1 MYKILSYIAI
11 IVAFVAS
18 GYYLAAKRYEA
29 KFEEYRANQAQAVIK
44 QQEEFRKQERERY
57 AQVSTIQSN
66 LADGVAD
73 VIKSY
78 NALNDS
84 MVSFNANSML
94 NNKDS
99 ATNSKQVSTAT
110 STTSRVQDCR
120 CECSRVNRAKLQR
133 LYQQQLVVARDCDI
147 TATHY
152 NQLIKLYNSIYASQ
166 IH

>member
-29 KFEEYRANQAQAVIK
+29 KFEEYRAEQAQAVIK

-78 NALNDS
+78 NTLNDS
-84 MVSFNANSML
+84 MDSFNANSMHD
-94 NNKDS
+94 NQDS
-99 ATNSKQVSTAT
+99 ATDTNQVSATT
-110 STTSRVQDCR
+110 STISRVQDCR
-120 CECSRVNRAKLQR
+120 CERTTADRAKLQR
-133 LYQQQLVVARDCDI
+133 LYQRQLIVARDCDI

>member
-29 KFEEYRANQAQAVIK
+29 KFEEYRAEQAQAVIK
-44 QQEEFRKQERERY
+44 QQEEFSKQERERY

-78 NALNDS
+78 NTLNDS
-84 MVSFNANSML
+84 MDSFNANSMHD
-94 NNKDS
+94 NQDS
-99 ATNSKQVSTAT
+99 ATDTNQVSATT

-120 CECSRVNRAKLQR
+120 CERTTADRAKLQR
-133 LYQQQLVVARDCDI
+133 LYQRQLIVARDCDI

>member
-29 KFEEYRANQAQAVIK
+29 KFEEYRAEQAQAVIK

-78 NALNDS
+78 NTLNDS
-84 MVSFNANSML
+84 MDSFNANGML
-94 NNKDS
+94 NNQDS
-99 ATNSKQVSTAT
+99 STNSKQVSTTT
-110 STTSRVQDCR
+110 SSTSRVQDCR
-120 CECSRVNRAKLQR
+120 CERTTADRARLQR
-133 LYQQQLVVARDCDI
+133 LYQRQLIVARDCDI

>member
-29 KFEEYRANQAQAVIK
+29 KFEEYRAEQAQAVIK

-78 NALNDS
+78 NTLNDS
-84 MVSFNANSML
+84 MDSFNANSMHD
-94 NNKDS
+94 NQDS
-99 ATNSKQVSTAT
+99 ATDTNQVSATT

-120 CECSRVNRAKLQR
+120 CERITVDREKLQR
-133 LYQQQLVVARDCDI
+133 LYQRQLIVARDCDI

-166 IH
+166 VY

>member
-29 KFEEYRANQAQAVIK
+29 KFEEYRAEQAQAVIK
-44 QQEEFRKQERERY
+44 QQEEFRKQEAERY

-78 NALNDS
+78 NTFNDG
-84 MVSFNANSML
+84 MDSFNANSML
-94 NNKDS
+94 NNQDS
-99 ATNSKQVSTAT
+99 ATNSKQMPTAT

-120 CECSRVNRAKLQR
+120 CERTTVDREKLQR
-133 LYQQQLVVARDCDI
+133 LYQRQLIVARDCDI

-152 NQLIKLYNSIYASQ
+152 NQLIKLYNSIYATQ

>member
-1 MYKILSYIAI
+1 MYKILSYIALI
-11 IVAFVAS
+11 IAFVAS

-29 KFEEYRANQAQAVIK
+29 QFEEYRAEQAQAVIK
-44 QQEEFRKQERERY
+44 QQEAYRELENKQY

-78 NALNDS
+78 NTLNDS
-84 MVSFNANSML
+84 MDSFDVNSML

-99 ATNSKQVSTAT
+99 ASDSEQVSTDT

-120 CECSRVNRAKLQR
+120 CERTTDNRAKLQR
-133 LYQQQLVVARDCDI
+133 LYQQQLIVARDCDI

-152 NQLIKLYNSIYASQ
+152 NELIKLYNSIYATQ
-166 IH
+166 VH

>member
-11 IVAFVAS
+11 IIAFVAS

-29 KFEEYRANQAQAVIK
+29 KFEEYRAEQAQAVIK
-44 QQEEFRKQERERY
+44 QQEAYRELENKQH

-84 MVSFNANSML
+84 IDSFDVNSMHD
-94 NNKDS
+94 NKDS
-99 ATNSKQVSTAT
+99 ATNSKQMSTDT
-110 STTSRVQDCR
+110 STTSRVQECR
-120 CECSRVNRAKLQR
+120 CERSRADRARLQR
-133 LYQQQLVVARDCDI
+133 LYQRQLVVARDCDI

-166 IH
+166 VH

>member
-29 KFEEYRANQAQAVIK
+29 KFEEYRAEQAQEVIK
-44 QQEEFRKQERERY
+44 QQEEFRKQEAERY

-99 ATNSKQVSTAT
+99 ATNSKQMPTDT
-110 STTSRVQDCR
+110 STTSRVQECR
-120 CECSRVNRAKLQR
+120 CERTTADRARLQR
-133 LYQQQLVVARDCDI
+133 LYQRQLIVARDCDI

-152 NQLIKLYNSIYASQ
+152 NQLIKLYNSIYATQ
-166 IH
+166 VH

>member
-11 IVAFVAS
+11 IVTFVAS

-29 KFEEYRANQAQAVIK
+29 KIEEFRAEQAQAVIK

-78 NALNDS
+78 NTLTDS
-84 MVSFNANSML
+84 VDSFNANSML
-94 NNKDS
+94 NNQDS
-99 ATNSKQVSTAT
+99 ATDTKQVSAT
-110 STTSRVQDCR
+110 TSSTSRVQECK
-120 CECSRVNRAKLQR
+120 CECSTDNRAKLQR
-133 LYQQQLVVARDCDI
+133 LYQQQLIVARDCDI

-152 NQLIKLYNSIYASQ
+152 NQLIKLYNSIYATQ
-166 IH
+166 VH

>member
-29 KFEEYRANQAQAVIK
+29 KFEEYRAEQAQAVIK
-44 QQEEFRKQERERY
+44 QQEEFRKQEAERY

-78 NALNDS
+78 NTLNDG
-84 MVSFNANSML
+84 MDSFNANSML
-94 NNKDS
+94 NNQDS
-99 ATNSKQVSTAT
+99 ATHSTQLPTAT

-120 CECSRVNRAKLQR
+120 CERTTVDRAKLQR
-133 LYQQQLVVARDCDI
+133 LYQRQLIVSRDCDI

-152 NQLIKLYNSIYASQ
+152 NQLIKLYNSIYATQ

>member
-18 GYYLAAKRYEA
+18 GYYLAAKRYEV
-29 KFEEYRANQAQAVIK
+29 KFEEFRAEQAQAVIK
-44 QQEEFRKQERERY
+44 QQEEFRKQEAERY

-73 VIKSY
+73 VVKSY
-78 NALNDS
+78 NTLTDS
-84 MVSFNANSML
+84 IDSFNANGMHD
-94 NNKDS
+94 NQDS
-99 ATNSKQVSTAT
+99 VTDTKQVPTDT

-120 CECSRVNRAKLQR
+120 CERTTADRARLQR
-133 LYQQQLVVARDCDI
+133 LYQRQLIVARDCDI

-152 NQLIKLYNSIYASQ
+152 NQLIKLYNSIYATQ

>member
-11 IVAFVAS
+11 IVSFVAS

-29 KFEEYRANQAQAVIK
+29 KFEEYRAEQAQAVIK
-44 QQEEFRKQERERY
+44 QQEEFRKQEAERY

-78 NALNDS
+78 NTLNDS
-84 MVSFNANSML
+84 MDSFNANSMHD
-94 NNKDS
+94 NQDS
-99 ATNSKQVSTAT
+99 ATDTNQVSATT

-120 CECSRVNRAKLQR
+120 CERTTVDREKLQR
-133 LYQQQLVVARDCDI
+133 LYQRQLIVARDCDI

-152 NQLIKLYNSIYASQ
+152 NQLIKLYNSIYATQ

>member
-29 KFEEYRANQAQAVIK
+29 KFEEFRAEQSQTVIK
-44 QQEEFRKQERERY
+44 QQEEFRKQEAERY

-78 NALNDS
+78 NTLNDS
-84 MVSFNANSML
+84 MDSFNANSMH
-94 NNKDS
+94 NNQDS
-99 ATNSKQVSTAT
+99 ATNSKQMPTDT
-110 STTSRVQDCR
+110 STTSRVQDCK

-133 LYQQQLVVARDCDI
+133 LYQRQLIVARDCDI

-166 IH
+166 VH

>member
-29 KFEEYRANQAQAVIK
+29 KFEEYRAEQAQAVIK
-44 QQEEFRKQERERY
+44 QQEEFREQERERY

-66 LADGVAD
+66 LADGIAD

-78 NALNDS
+78 NTLNDS
-84 MVSFNANSML
+84 MDSFNANSML

-99 ATNSKQVSTAT
+99 ATNSKQMPTDT

-120 CECSRVNRAKLQR
+120 CECSRADRARLQR
-133 LYQQQLVVARDCDI
+133 LYQQQLIVARDCDI
-147 TATHY
+147 TATYY
-152 NQLIKLYNSIYASQ
+152 NELIKLYNSIYASQ
-166 IH
+166 VH

>member
-29 KFEEYRANQAQAVIK
+29 KFEEFRAEQSQAVIK
-44 QQEEFRKQERERY
+44 QQEEFRKQEAERY

-78 NALNDS
+78 NTLNDS

-99 ATNSKQVSTAT
+99 ATNSKQMSTDT

-120 CECSRVNRAKLQR
+120 CECSTADRARLQR
-133 LYQQQLVVARDCDI
+133 LYQRQLIVARDCDI
-147 TATHY
+147 TASHY
-152 NQLIKLYNSIYASQ
+152 NQLIKLYNSIYATQ
-166 IH
+166 VH

>member
-29 KFEEYRANQAQAVIK
+29 KFEEYRAEQAQAVIK

-78 NALNDS
+78 NTLTDS
-84 MVSFNANSML
+84 MDSFNANSMF
-94 NNKDS
+94 NNQDS
-99 ATNSKQVSTAT
+99 ATDTNQVSATT

-120 CECSRVNRAKLQR
+120 CERTTVDREKLQR
-133 LYQQQLVVARDCDI
+133 LYQRQLIVARDCDI
-147 TATHY
+147 TTTHY

>member
-1 MYKILSYIAI
+1 MYKILSYVAI

-29 KFEEYRANQAQAVIK
+29 KIEEFRAEQAQAVIK
-44 QQEEFRKQERERY
+44 QQEEFRKQEAERY

-78 NALNDS
+78 NTLNDS
-84 MVSFNANSML
+84 MDSFNANSMHD
-94 NNKDS
+94 NQDS
-99 ATNSKQVSTAT
+99 ATNSKQMPTDT
-110 STTSRVQDCR
+110 STTSRVQECK
-120 CECSRVNRAKLQR
+120 CECSRADRAKLQR
-133 LYQQQLVVARDCDI
+133 LYQQQLIVARDCDI

>member
-29 KFEEYRANQAQAVIK
+29 KFEEYRAEQAQAVIK

-78 NALNDS
+78 NTLNDS

-99 ATNSKQVSTAT
+99 ATNSKQMSTDT

-120 CECSRVNRAKLQR
+120 CECSTADRARLQR
-133 LYQQQLVVARDCDI
+133 LYQRQLIVARDCDI
-147 TATHY
+147 TASHY
-152 NQLIKLYNSIYASQ
+152 NQLIKLYNSIYATQ
-166 IH
+166 VH

>member
-29 KFEEYRANQAQAVIK
+29 KFEEFRAEQAQAVIK

-57 AQVSTIQSN
+57 VQVSTIQSN

-78 NALNDS
+78 NTLNDS
-84 MVSFNANSML
+84 MDSFDVNSMHD
-94 NNKDS
+94 NQDS
-99 ATNSKQVSTAT
+99 ATVTEQVSTTT
-110 STTSRVQDCR
+110 STTSRVQECK
-120 CECSRVNRAKLQR
+120 CERTTADRARLQR
-133 LYQQQLVVARDCDI
+133 LYQRQLIVARDCDI

-152 NQLIKLYNSIYASQ
+152 NQLIKLYNSIYATQ
-166 IH
+166 VH

>member
-29 KFEEYRANQAQAVIK
+29 KFEEYRAEQAQAVIK

-78 NALNDS
+78 NTLNDS
-84 MVSFNANSML
+84 IDSFDVNSMHD
-94 NNKDS
+94 NQDS
-99 ATNSKQVSTAT
+99 ATNPKQVPAT
-110 STTSRVQDCR
+110 TSSTSRVQDCR
-120 CECSRVNRAKLQR
+120 CECSTADRARLQR
-133 LYQQQLVVARDCDI
+133 LYQQQLIVARDCDI

-152 NQLIKLYNSIYASQ
+152 NELIKLYNSIYATQ
-166 IH
+166 VH

>member
-29 KFEEYRANQAQAVIK
+29 KFEEFRAEQAQAVIK

-99 ATNSKQVSTAT
+99 ATNSKQMPTDT
-110 STTSRVQDCR
+110 SSTSRVQNCR
-120 CECSRVNRAKLQR
+120 CECSRADRAKLQR
-133 LYQQQLVVARDCDI
+133 LYQQQLIVARDCDI

-152 NQLIKLYNSIYASQ
+152 NQLIKLYNSIYATQ
-166 IH
+166 VH

>member
-29 KFEEYRANQAQAVIK
+29 KFEEYRAEQAQAVIK

-57 AQVSTIQSN
+57 VQVSTIQSN

-78 NALNDS
+78 NTLNDS
-84 MVSFNANSML
+84 MDSFDVNGMH
-94 NNKDS
+94 NNQDS
-99 ATNSKQVSTAT
+99 ATDSKQMSTDT

-120 CECSRVNRAKLQR
+120 CECSKDYRARLQR

-166 IH
+166 VH

>member
-29 KFEEYRANQAQAVIK
+29 KFEEYRAEQAQAVIK

-78 NALNDS
+78 NTLNDG
-84 MVSFNANSML
+84 MDSFNANSML

-120 CECSRVNRAKLQR
+120 CERTTADRARLQR
-133 LYQQQLVVARDCDI
+133 LYQRQLIVARDCDI

-152 NQLIKLYNSIYASQ
+152 NQLIKIYNSIYATQ
-166 IH
+166 VY

>member
-18 GYYLAAKRYEA
+18 GYYLAVKRYEA
-29 KFEEYRANQAQAVIK
+29 KLEEYRAEQAQAVIK
-44 QQEEFRKQERERY
+44 QQEEFREQERERY

-78 NALNDS
+78 NTLNDS
-84 MVSFNANSML
+84 MDSFNANSMHD
-94 NNKDS
+94 NKDS
-99 ATNSKQVSTAT
+99 ATNSKQMPTDI

-120 CECSRVNRAKLQR
+120 CERTTVNRAKLQR
-133 LYQQQLVVARDCDI
+133 LYQRQLIVARDCDI

-152 NQLIKLYNSIYASQ
+152 NQLIKLYNSIYATQ
-166 IH
+166 VH

>member
-29 KFEEYRANQAQAVIK
+29 KFEEYRAEQAQAVIK
-44 QQEEFRKQERERY
+44 QQEEFRKQEAERY

-78 NALNDS
+78 NTLNDS
-84 MVSFNANSML
+84 MDSFNANSMHD
-94 NNKDS
+94 NQDS
-99 ATNSKQVSTAT
+99 ATDTNQVSATT

-120 CECSRVNRAKLQR
+120 CERTTVDREKLQR
-133 LYQQQLVVARDCDI
+133 LYQRQLIVARDCDI

>member
-120 CECSRVNRAKLQR
+120 CERTTADRARLQR
-133 LYQQQLVVARDCDI
+133 LYQRQLIVARDCDI

-152 NQLIKLYNSIYASQ
+152 NQLIKLYNSIYATQ
-166 IH
+166 VY

>member
-29 KFEEYRANQAQAVIK
+29 KFEEYRAEQAQAVIK

-78 NALNDS
+78 NTLNDS
-84 MVSFNANSML
+84 MDSFDVNSL
-94 NNKDS
+94 HDNKDS
-99 ATNSKQVSTAT
+99 ATNSKQMSTAT
-110 STTSRVQDCR
+110 STTSRVQECR
-120 CECSRVNRAKLQR
+120 CERTTVDRARLQR
-133 LYQQQLVVARDCDI
+133 LYQRQLVVARDCDI

-152 NQLIKLYNSIYASQ
+152 NQLIKLYNSIYATQ
-166 IH
+166 VH

>member
-29 KFEEYRANQAQAVIK
+29 KFEEYRTEQAQAVIK
-44 QQEEFRKQERERY
+44 QQEEFRKQEAERY

-78 NALNDS
+78 NTLNDS

-99 ATNSKQVSTAT
+99 ATNSKQMSTDT

-120 CECSRVNRAKLQR
+120 CECSTADRARLQR
-133 LYQQQLVVARDCDI
+133 LYQRQLIVARDCDI

-166 IH
+166 VH

>member
-29 KFEEYRANQAQAVIK
+29 KFEEYRAEQAQAVIK

-78 NALNDS
+78 NTLNDS
-84 MVSFNANSML
+84 MDNFDVNSLL

-99 ATNSKQVSTAT
+99 ATNSKQMSTDT
-110 STTSRVQDCR
+110 STTSRVQDSR
-120 CECSRVNRAKLQR
+120 CECSKADRARLQR
-133 LYQQQLVVARDCDI
+133 LYQRQLIVARDCDI

-166 IH
+166 VH

>member
-29 KFEEYRANQAQAVIK
+29 KFEEFRAEQAQAVIK

-78 NALNDS
+78 NTLNDS
-84 MVSFNANSML
+84 IDSFDVNSML
-94 NNKDS
+94 NNQDS
-99 ATNSKQVSTAT
+99 ATVTEQVSTTT

-120 CECSRVNRAKLQR
+120 CERTTVDRARLQR
-133 LYQQQLVVARDCDI
+133 LYKRQLIVARDCDI

>member
-78 NALNDS
+78 NTLTDS
-84 MVSFNANSML
+84 MDSFDANSMHD
-94 NNKDS
+94 NQDS
-99 ATNSKQVSTAT
+99 ATDSKQVSTAT
-110 STTSRVQDCR
+110 SSTSRVQDCR
-120 CECSRVNRAKLQR
+120 CERTTVDRARLQR

>member
-29 KFEEYRANQAQAVIK
+29 KFEEYRAEQAQAVIK

-66 LADGVAD
+66 LADGVTN
-73 VIKSY
+73 VIKIY
-78 NALNDS
+78 NTLNDS
-84 MVSFNANSML
+84 MDSFNANGML
-94 NNKDS
+94 NNQDS
-99 ATNSKQVSTAT
+99 ATDSKQMSAT
-110 STTSRVQDCR
+110 TSSTSRVQDCR
-120 CECSRVNRAKLQR
+120 CERTTVDREKPQR
-133 LYQQQLVVARDCDI
+133 LYQRQLIVARDCDI

-152 NQLIKLYNSIYASQ
+152 NQLIKLYNSIYATQ
-166 IH
+166 VH